1 MFEHFISD
9 VRPYIDQYGY
19 WAIFVGVLL
28 DDFGI
33 PVPGEAMLIAGALMV
48 GSTGTMSIVPLLVTA
63 WAAAVI
69 GDNFAYALGRFAG
82 RRLVLKYGHMLF
94 VTPRRLR
101 RVENFYERYGGHVV
115 IIARFLTLVRQLNG
129 IVAGIGNMPWWTFLA
144 YNALGAAVEKA
155 DGACR
160 RDGHAGRWL
169 AACRAVRTWALAHPH
184 EYALVYGS
192 PVPGYQAPQQTIGPA
207 SRVAAVLGT
216 IIRDAYGS
224 GVLDPPAFCPPPP
237 DSFAPD
243 AGRLREA
250 LLTAVPDDVVARA
263 LAAWASVFGMVSF
276 ELSGQFENVVT
287 ERAAFYDHTV
297 GCLGRLIGLPG

>member
-33 PVPGEAMLIAGALMV
+33 PVPGEAMLIAGALMA

-101 RVENFYERYGGHVV
+101 RVESFYERYGGHVV
-115 IIARFLTLVRQLNG
+115 IVARFLSLVRQLNG

-144 YNALGAAVEKA
+144 YNALGAALWVGFWGLLSFWLGERTHSLA
-155 DGACR
+155 GALAT
-160 RDGHAGRWL
+160 AGPL
-169 AACRAVRTWALAHPH
+169 AALAGLI
-184 EYALVYGS
+184 ALV
-192 PVPGYQAPQQTIGPA
+192 I
-207 SRVAAVLGT
+207 VA
-216 IIRDAYGS
+216 IRALRAKRRKEGS
-224 GVLDPPAFCPPPP
+224 GK
-237 DSFAPD
+237 
-243 AGRLREA
+243 
-250 LLTAVPDDVVARA
+250 
-263 LAAWASVFGMVSF
+263 
-276 ELSGQFENVVT
+276 
-287 ERAAFYDHTV
+287 
-297 GCLGRLIGLPG
+297 